1 MDCRIARQLLDY
13 DHPRASELDT
23 DEAQALTSHLQT
35 CSDCEVW
42 ARAEREADRV
52 IASAVQDVMVPA
64 GLRERLLVRLQG
76 EHRAW
81 YRRQMRTWG
90 SIAAALLIVCAGLAF
105 WASRWRTPLDAERLV
120 AEQDGPGETAEQV
133 QEWFYANCR
142 VKTVLPTNFKY
153 GYLVSAGLQDFKGRL
168 VPRLLF
174 KNGSDFAEVLV
185 LSTKQFELPPKDT
198 PMTAPGSRVT
208 VELMPSDQDVVY
220 LVKFSPPSRD
230 WLLAPEPAN

>member
-13 DHPRASELDT
+13 DHPRASELDPG
-23 DEAQALTSHLQT
+23 EAQALTSHLQS

-42 ARAEREADRV
+42 ARGEREADRV
-52 IASAVQDVMVPA
+52 IATAVQDVPVPLD
-64 GLRERLLVRLQG
+64 LRERLLLRLQG
-76 EHRAW
+76 ERRTW
-81 YRRQMRTWG
+81 YRRQTRAWG
-90 SIAAALLIVCAGLAF
+90 SIAAALLIICAGLAF
-105 WASRWRTPLDAERLV
+105 WASRWRTPLDVDELV
-120 AEQDGPGETAEQV
+120 RADDLIGESADQV
-133 QEWFYANCR
+133 QNWFYANCR

-153 GYLVSAGLQDFKGRL
+153 GYLISAGLQDFKGRL

-174 KNGSDFAEVLV
+174 KNGPDFAEVLV
-185 LSTKQFELPPKDT
+185 LSTKQFELPDGK
-198 PMTAPGSRVT
+198 PMIAPGSRVT

>member
-13 DHPRASELDT
+13 DHPRASELDPG
-23 DEAQALTSHLQT
+23 EAQALTSHLQS

-42 ARAEREADRV
+42 ARGERQADRV
-52 IASAVQDVMVPA
+52 IASAMQDVTVPS
-64 GLRERLLVRLQG
+64 GLRERLLVRMQAERG
-76 EHRAW
+76 SW

-105 WASRWRTPLDAERLV
+105 WASRWRTPLDVNDIAR
-120 AEQDGPGETAEQV
+120 AADGPGETAEQV
-133 QEWFYANCR
+133 QNWFYANCHI
-142 VKTVLPTNFKY
+142 KTLLPTNFKY
-153 GYLVSAGLQDFKGRL
+153 GYLHSAGLEEFKGRL

-185 LSTKQFELPPKDT
+185 LSTKQFELPAAGE
-198 PMTAPGSRVT
+198 PMTASGSRVT
-208 VELMPSDQDVVY
+208 VELMPTDQDVVY
-220 LVKFSPPSRD
+220 LVKFSPPARD

>member
-13 DHPRASELDT
+13 DHPRASELDPG
-23 DEAQALTSHLQT
+23 EAQALTSHLQS

-64 GLRERLLVRLQG
+64 GLRERLFARLQS
-76 EHRAW
+76 EHRTW
-81 YRRQMRTWG
+81 YRRQLRTWG

-105 WASRWRTPLDAERLV
+105 WANRWRTPLDVDEIVRADDAL
-120 AEQDGPGETAEQV
+120 GETAEQV

-174 KNGSDFAEVLV
+174 KNGADFAEVLV
-185 LSTKQFELPPKDT
+185 LSTKQFELPPDK
-198 PMTAPGSRVT
+198 PMIAPGSRVT